1 MLRKLMN
8 NSPDFIQKFMDES
21 LINETLLYLRLY
33 SDDREQAISALR
45 IINMLI
51 DDQAS
56 QDIIAANKG
65 VESVFIAL
73 NANPTDKDIVE
84 LAGNILQALDA
95 QNLAKDVK
103 DQYPDMS
110 QNFDPNDDDSIDAIR
125 QANIYLGNLCTAV
138 EEETEE
144 IIADNEN
151 VIKALE
157 KIFDENSPIELI
169 ASILLLVSRLANTG
183 DSTK

>member
-1 MLRKLMN
+1 M
-8 NSPDFIQKFMDES
+8 
-21 LINETLLYLRLY
+21 
-33 SDDREQAISALR
+33 
-45 IINMLI
+45 
-51 DDQAS
+51 
-56 QDIIAANKG
+56 
-65 VESVFIAL
+65 
-73 NANPTDKDIVE
+73 
-84 LAGNILQALDA
+84 QALDA